1 MSEALGVPDTLCAGA
16 SAMFLQEV
24 LGQYPITKRRLTSL
38 TVLERSKD
46 RVLEVSG
53 EGKAELCWC

>member
-24 LGQYPITKRRLTSL
+24 LGQYPITKRRLTSIID
-38 TVLERSKD
+38 SA
-46 RVLEVSG
+46 
-53 EGKAELCWC
+53 GKIQGPSS